1 MIFIMFDLSDTN
13 TEMTFTDQNKRK
25 TRLLKTL
32 LNAHMLKNVISR
44 QILAKTCFTT
54 NEKFTRNKQFSMMHT
69 FTLTDTFAFL

>member
-32 LNAHMLKNVISR
+32 FNAHMQKNFISR

-54 NEKFTRNKQFSMMHT
+54 NEKCTRNKQFSMMHT
-69 FTLTDTFAFL
+69 FTFTDTFAFL